1 MAKAKQRMGL
11 AQRVLLG
18 LLIGGIFG
26 ILIHHFMPAGTLR
39 DDVLVDG
46 ILQFVGQVFLRG
58 IMMVVVPLVFVSL
71 VNGAASMGDI
81 KKLGRV
87 GGKTLAFYLVTTA
100 IAIVIGLVL
109 AFVISPGV
117 GLDMGAIDQV
127 DYEAR
132 EPVPIAQVLY
142 EMVPRNP
149 IAALAEGNM
158 LQIIVFAILTGVA
171 LTIIGDKGKRV
182 LELFE
187 QLNELVM
194 QLVSMVMSLAP
205 IGVFA
210 LVARTFAQLGITVV
224 IPLGKSVLAVY
235 LALVIHLIV
244 VYGGMLKGFAGL
256 SIFRYVK
263 KLSPAM
269 LIAFSTASSAAALPA
284 NMDLTVNK
292 IGSSKEI
299 SAFALP
305 LGNTINMDGTA
316 IYQGVAAVFIAQA
329 YGIEVTVSMALTIV
343 LAATLASIGT
353 AGVAGAGAIMLSM
366 VLTTVGLPIEGVG
379 LIFGIDRIYD
389 MGRTAMNITG
399 DSVCTT
405 IISKQEGEF
414 NEEIWNSD
422 NGVAE
427 AAE

>member
-1 MAKAKQRMGL
+1 MKKMGL
-11 AQRVLLG
+11 AQKVLLG
-18 LLIGGIFG
+18 LLIGAIVGI
-26 ILIHHFMPAGTLR
+26 IVHYMPSGTLR
-39 DDVLVDG
+39 DAVLLDG
-46 ILQFVGQVFLRG
+46 IFQFVGQVFLRG

-87 GGKTLAFYLVTTA
+87 GGKTVTFYVVTTA
-100 IAIVIGLVL
+100 VAIVIGLGM
-109 AFVISPGV
+109 AFLISPGT
-117 GLDMGAIDQV
+117 GLDMGAINQV
-127 DYEAR
+127 EYTAR
-132 EPVPIAQVLY
+132 EATPIAQVLY

-149 IAALAEGNM
+149 IQAMAEGNM

-171 LTIIGDKGKRV
+171 LTTIGDKGKKV

-194 QLVSMVMSLAP
+194 KLVSMVMALAP

-210 LVARTFAQLGITVV
+210 LVARSFGQIGVDVI

-235 LALVIHLIV
+235 LALAIHLV
-244 VYGGMLKGFAGL
+244 LVYGGLLKGFTGL
-256 SIFRYVK
+256 SIFKFIK

-269 LIAFSTASSAAALPA
+269 LIAFSTASSAAALPV
-284 NMDLTVNK
+284 NMDITTNK
-292 IGSSKEI
+292 IGVSKDI
-299 SAFALP
+299 AAFALP
-305 LGNTINMDGTA
+305 LGSTINMDGTA

-353 AGVAGAGAIMLSM
+353 AGVSGAGAIMLSM

-399 DSVCTT
+399 DAVCTT
-405 IISKQEGEF
+405 IVGKQEGEF
-414 NEEIWNSD
+414 NEEIWNTD
-422 NGVAE
+422 FDKEGKTA
-427 AAE
+427 